1 MSVSPILKPLLGRH
15 LASFVITGLTE
26 GSGGA
31 LTPSSSSVTC
41 TGRMQGYE
49 ETWNRE
55 VKNITSINSIRKNM
69 VPLEDSHGFLVEVI
83 EVNDG
88 VDPAPLKSLL
98 QGFDY
103 LLVQFQRGTSPGRET
118 VSAYCTWSEMTSGM
132 KGKGGQIMTLRL
144 EPIDVGE
151 ESYTRSVS

>member
-1 MSVSPILKPLLGRH
+1 MSVSPIINPLLGRH

-31 LTPSSSSVTC
+31 LTPSTSSVTC
-41 TGRMQGYE
+41 TGRMQGFE
-49 ETWNRE
+49 ETWSRDLE
-55 VKNITSINSIRKNM
+55 NITSINSVRKNM
-69 VPLEDSHGFLVEVI
+69 VPLEDSHGFTVEVI

-103 LLVQFQRGTSPGRET
+103 LLVQFQRGTSPGRES

-132 KGKGGQIMTLRL
+132 RGKGRQIMTLRL
-144 EPIDVGE
+144 EPIDVGS
-151 ESYTRSVS
+151 ESYSRTVS